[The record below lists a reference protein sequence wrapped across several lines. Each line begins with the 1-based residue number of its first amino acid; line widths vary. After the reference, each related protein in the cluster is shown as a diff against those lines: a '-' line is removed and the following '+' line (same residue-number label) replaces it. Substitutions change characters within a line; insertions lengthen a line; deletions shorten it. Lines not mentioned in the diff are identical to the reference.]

1 VHQILNQE
9 LSGDFAGYVTVSVD
23 QPAHLEALTVAW
35 GSSVQGGIQYSNF
48 PIRAD
53 VSVPYVN
60 EDVGEELQG
69 ALDRVKAEFDI
80 IGISAAIVVPGHP
93 AWAVASGNSAPGMP
107 IRSDM
112 LFSLGSATKNY
123 VAALV
128 LKLSEEGLLSL
139 DDPINRWLPALNN
152 VDGRVSIGQ
161 LLNHTSGI
169 ATFST
174 SAFWAAVFGDPN
186 RRWRPEEVFRYVG
199 PPNFAPGTNWNYSN
213 TNYTLLGM
221 IVQKATG
228 SRLSEELR
236 RRLLNPLGLT
246 RTYCEAEEAIPGTIA
261 HGWYDLD
268 GNWRNDDMSV
278 IPRTSQYSAAWA
290 AGDMVA
296 TAADVARWAWALF
309 EGKVLSP
316 GSLRKMLNFIPLSDE
331 HPPIVGYGMGAL
343 RAIIAD
349 REYWGHGG
357 NIFGYTTIMLYDPR
371 ERVSIAILINQDFVD
386 YAVAPPLFTAIMNAL
401 HPVLS
406 DSAAASSR

>member
-1 VHQILNQE
+1 MHQILNQE

-107 IRSDM
+107 IRSD
-112 LFSLGSATKNY
+112 
-123 VAALV
+123 
-128 LKLSEEGLLSL
+128 
-139 DDPINRWLPALNN
+139 
-152 VDGRVSIGQ
+152 
-161 LLNHTSGI
+161 
-169 ATFST
+169 
-174 SAFWAAVFGDPN
+174 
-186 RRWRPEEVFRYVG
+186 
-199 PPNFAPGTNWNYSN
+199 

-246 RTYCEAEEAIPGTIA
+246 RTYGEAEEAIPGTIA

-386 YAVAPPLFTAIMNAL
+386 YAVAPPLFTSIMNAVR
-401 HPVLS
+401 PILS
-406 DSAAASSR
+406 SAAAASSI